1 LARLVE
7 IVAYVLTAAIFLR
20 AVLFWVGLDP
30 SNRVVA
36 FLHDITKV
44 RHGGELGEPSRGA
57 PAGEP
62 VGSLPWEATG
72 PKVERH

>member
-1 LARLVE
+1 VVLPWNAHQRVAAIEALARLVE

-20 AVLFWVGLDP
+20 AVLFWVGLDS

-57 PAGEP
+57 PA
-62 VGSLPWEATG
+62 W
-72 PKVERH
+72 